1 MGAESEPVEVVDDE
15 DRVVRVVTRAEMR
28 AERLLHR
35 AVAIAVL
42 SSDGRLLVHRRA
54 GHKDIWPG
62 MWDVAAG
69 GVVGVGE
76 SYEEAAARELRE
88 ELGIATTSWWPLGA
102 GRFEDESV
110 ALLGRSCA
118 VVHDGPFTFD
128 DGEIDEV
135 RWVTRAEF
143 DRMRTEERFVP
154 DNLQLVVPFLGTE
167 WR

>member
-1 MGAESEPVEVVDDE
+1 M
-15 DRVVRVVTRAEMR
+15 
-28 AERLLHR
+28 
-35 AVAIAVL
+35 
-42 SSDGRLLVHRRA
+42 
-54 GHKDIWPG
+54 
-62 MWDVAAG
+62 
-69 GVVGVGE
+69 
-76 SYEEAAARELRE
+76 
-88 ELGIATTSWWPLGA
+88 
-102 GRFEDESV
+102 

-118 VVHDGPFTFD
+118 VVHDGPFTFA